1 VSADYLNHLGLRELR
16 RHRGELGLGADEA
29 VARITGIV
37 GADEQVEAA
46 YRSTGDLAAAAY
58 DTKTQRLYVVRDA
71 AAVNRTLIEFLL
83 SHELDHALEDQ
94 RFGLPEGT
102 RLDDDG
108 ALARQALVEGLATNV
123 MVEYAARYINP
134 LSLIAAT
141 GQIDTGTGH
150 VPEAFVDQLTWTY
163 LGGNRFVSSLREL
176 AGGWK
181 LVDYALDS
189 RPPAT
194 TEQVLH
200 PPKYVR
206 GEEPAT
212 VRTEGAEMQRRG
224 WRRADRSVLGELATR
239 QLLELGAA
247 PTAAR
252 RAAAGWDG
260 DRYELW
266 RRATAPAGC
275 PPPCRGDLALVIAWR
290 WDKPADAPEFARAV
304 AAYLGGGLGGEPGA
318 RATWR
323 LDGGYAA
330 LRSSARR
337 STIVFAPDRETAAA
351 AADANAG

>member
-123 MVEYAARYINP
+123 MVEYAARYLNP

-200 PPKYVR
+200 PPKYSAAR
-206 GEEPAT
+206 SRQRCGPKAP
-212 VRTEGAEMQRRG
+212 RCSAGAG
-224 WRRADRSVLGELATR
+224 G
-239 QLLELGAA
+239 A
-247 PTAAR
+247 PTAACSASSPRGSCSNWAPHR
-252 RAAAGWDG
+252 RPRGAPPRAGTGTAMSSGGAPQRQPDARRHAAA
-260 DRYELW
+260 
-266 RRATAPAGC
+266 TS
-275 PPPCRGDLALVIAWR
+275 
-290 WDKPADAPEFARAV
+290 
-304 AAYLGGGLGGEPGA
+304 
-318 RATWR
+318 
-323 LDGGYAA
+323 
-330 LRSSARR
+330 RS
-337 STIVFAPDRETAAA
+337 
-351 AADANAG
+351 